1 MAEIPTHN
9 AAKPNTEPSFSRK
22 ACLEDFLE
30 PCQNNHNNY
39 SNNDQYTI
47 SKNQQEFG
55 NRKRIKP

>member
-9 AAKPNTEPSFSRK
+9 VGKPNAEPSFSRK

-30 PCQNNHNNY
+30 PCQYNNY